1 MSCRLDWQHLRW
13 QCGRPLGELQ
23 LFDASQL
30 CLDFGGLARWCLRPE
45 VLSLAA
51 TDDSVPEVIRGAWR
65 APASVPAAYGAGW
78 VVFGTDDPEEV
89 PLMRPAFVLPLRWVQ
104 SAAEGSSPSADTGGA
119 EHEAGKE
126 LRHGDR
132 ETLPGEMLPGEM
144 LPGELTALRDRV
156 LDELS
161 GSPQVGAKRW
171 TLRLAGELGTPD
183 LRRFDLACE
192 SGWASL
198 AAGLLVAAEGGTPDE
213 RVFATGCWSKGA
225 GIRPVGEEHLAAKL
239 TVAVELGATHFFVP
253 DSQASRARA
262 LVHKRCAG
270 PLEIGS
276 LYESTPDPRR
286 ALRDYLRHF
295 DLPPDRGASRDSRR
309 RYYLRQGDEAW
320 AKEYYRQNL
329 LPEIIEHCRSQLYAA
344 GWTDRPTHLVTI
356 ASDNSELVP
365 LGIEVL
371 RPARCLVVYT
381 EDYAA
386 KTALTRG
393 MARNNTV
400 GCEVHERGF
409 ADLDALREG
418 MREAIEEFLT
428 GSDAERVVFDL
439 TPGPK
444 DVSFSWML
452 ELAAPKNRLY
462 YLRHR
467 RQGFKVD
474 PFSEQPQIWIA
485 GKGWGGRR

>member
-1 MSCRLDWQHLRW
+1 
-13 QCGRPLGELQ
+13 
-23 LFDASQL
+23 
-30 CLDFGGLARWCLRPE
+30 LDFGGLARWCLRPD

-51 TDDSVPEVIRGAWR
+51 TDDSVPEVIRRTWQ
-65 APASVPAAYGAGW
+65 APTSVPAAHGACW
-78 VVFGTDDPEEV
+78 VVFGTDHPDEV

-104 SAAEGSSPSADTGGA
+104 NAADGPCPPADTGGA
-119 EHEAGKE
+119 EHEAAEE
-126 LRHGDR
+126 LRQTDHA
-132 ETLPGEMLPGEM
+132 MLPGD
-144 LPGELTALRDRV
+144 LTSLRDRV
-156 LDELS
+156 LDELR
-161 GSPQVGAKRW
+161 GSPQVAGRRW
-171 TLRLAGELGTPD
+171 TLQLAAELGAPD
-183 LRRFDLACE
+183 LRRFDLACA

-198 AAGLLVAAEGGTPDE
+198 AAGLLVAAEGGVPDE
-213 RVFATGCWSKGA
+213 HVFATGCWSPGA

-239 TVAVELGATHFFVP
+239 TVASELGARHFFVP
-253 DSQASRARA
+253 DSQASRARD
-262 LVHKRCAG
+262 LVDERCAE
-270 PLEIGS
+270 PLEIGT
-276 LYESTPDPRR
+276 LYESAPDARR
-286 ALRDYLRHF
+286 ALRDYLRQF

-320 AKEYYRQNL
+320 AKEYYRRNL
-329 LPEIIEHCRSQLYAA
+329 LPEIIEHCRSQLHAA

-371 RPARCLVVYT
+371 RPASCLVVYT

-393 MARNNTV
+393 MAVNNTV

-409 ADLDALREG
+409 ADLEDLRAG
-418 MREAIEEFLT
+418 MREAIQEFLN
-428 GSDAERVVFDL
+428 GSGAERVVFDL

-444 DVSFSWML
+444 DISFAWML
-452 ELAAPKNRLY
+452 ELAAPENRLY

-485 GKGWGGRR
+485 GRGWDEKR